1 MTKQPN
7 LTEADVAQAYA
18 KASIYGQHV
27 RLHLN
32 RTEKA
37 ERRAIIQA
45 VCRGH
50 VEHSGDPERGWLT
63 EEGIALLNEKTQA
76 EYRTAVR
83 SKTMM
88 RAG

>member
-27 RLHLN
+27 TMHLN
-32 RTEKA
+32 RSEKA
-37 ERRAIIQA
+37 ARRAIIQA

-63 EEGIALLNEKTQA
+63 EAGIALLEPETQA
-76 EYRTAVR
+76 RYRAAVH